1 MKRLAVEIQ
10 EEMKIYLFKEV
21 WDMTTKEYWAF
32 VQENPIIGIADTD
45 HSLLKVIV
53 CKGNNGYSLVEDD
66 SSLGEQ
72 TFYVIASEPTRKEL
86 LDWLDLPG
94 TMTQYPGKVIE
105 RVRRILNEEEC

>member
-1 MKRLAVEIQ
+1 
-10 EEMKIYLFKEV
+10 
-21 WDMTTKEYWAF
+21 MTTKEYWAF

-72 TFYVIASEPTRKEL
+72 TFYVIASEPTRQEL